1 MTLNITNTIK
11 RCLGNELL
19 MKNLLT
25 GLFWG
30 IIIVLI
36 MLSAFWVKF
45 INFILIPIN
54 ILLDLSFVLLPVFFT
69 VITGLFLYTFISKN
83 YRKFNRLY
91 EGLFI
96 LVLLG
101 FSSIFFDNLFFRTAF
116 FGKAECIELY
126 TILFVLL
133 LFISLVIYLRQK
145 NDTRYYLIPFL
156 ILLVIC
162 LYKFILFFE

>member
-19 MKNLLT
+19 MKKLLT

-96 LVLLG
+96 LILLG
-101 FSSIFFDNLFFRTAF
+101 FSSIFFDNLF
-116 FGKAECIELY
+116 LY
-126 TILFVLL
+126 
-133 LFISLVIYLRQK
+133 SL
-145 NDTRYYLIPFL
+145 
-156 ILLVIC
+156 
-162 LYKFILFFE
+162 